1 MKIMLL
7 LKTPELEVDILSVE
21 NQCGTPVR
29 YPDFNNY
36 GSVEPNEV
44 DGKENVLNHLELE
57 LETERTVSIERS

>member
-1 MKIMLL
+1 MKITLL

-21 NQCGTPVR
+21 TNAILR

-44 DGKENVLNHLELE
+44 DGLENMLNHLELD
-57 LETERTVSIERS
+57 LEIETNCEY

>member
-1 MKIMLL
+1 MKITLL

-21 NQCGTPVR
+21 TNVVFR

-44 DGKENVLNHLELE
+44 DGMENVLNYLELD
-57 LETERTVSIERS
+57 LEIETNCEN